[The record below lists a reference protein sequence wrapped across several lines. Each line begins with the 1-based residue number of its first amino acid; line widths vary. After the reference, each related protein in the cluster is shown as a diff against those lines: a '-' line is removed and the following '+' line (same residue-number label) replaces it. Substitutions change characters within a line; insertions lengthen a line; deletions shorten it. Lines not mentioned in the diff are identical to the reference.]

1 MARIGMS
8 SGFVLCPEGNHVF
21 RIYDVEYKEDFG
33 KIEVKMVTADGITH
47 TERFSILK
55 ANGEFN
61 DKALNAFSYFA
72 KTALNNFEVEEI
84 DHTDLIDHYI
94 GATVVHNEQ
103 PKKDDPTQTVKF
115 ANLTDKWVELE
126 FDKKPVEKA
135 LTLGKETK
143 EAPKQAPAP
152 KPVENK
158 ALDLDSLLG

>member
-1 MARIGMS
+1 MAKIGMS

-33 KIEVKMVTADGITH
+33 KIEVRMVTADGITH

-72 KTALNNFEVEEI
+72 KTALNDFTLEEI
-84 DHTDLIDHYI
+84 DHTDLINHYI

-103 PKKDDPTQTVKF
+103 PKSDDPTKTVTF
-115 ANLTDKWVELE
+115 ANLTEKWVALG
-126 FDKKPVEKA
+126 FDKTPVAKA
-135 LTLGKETK
+135 LTLGTEPKET
-143 EAPKQAPAP
+143 PKQAPAP
-152 KPVENK
+152 KPTENK

>member
-21 RIYDVEYKEDFG
+21 RIYDVEYKEEFG
-33 KIEVKMVTADGITH
+33 KIEVRMVTADGITH
-47 TERFSILK
+47 TERFSILSN
-55 ANGEFN
+55 NGINE
-61 DKALNAFSYFA
+61 KALNAFSYFA

-115 ANLTDKWVELE
+115 ANLTEKWAADG
-126 FDKKPVEKA
+126 FDKPAVSKA
-135 LTLGKETK
+135 LTLGKEPK

-152 KPVENK
+152 KPTENK
-158 ALDLDSLLG
+158 SLDLDSLLG